1 MLTRDQKDLMVF
13 LAESAN
19 DLATQAHWS
28 KGPDALELRK
38 EAEELMAIRG
48 KILNRHWEAARV
60 NQFELPLDMK
70 RAA

>member
-19 DLATQAHWS
+19 DLASKAHWT
-28 KGPDALELRK
+28 KGPEALDLRK

-48 KILNRHWEAARV
+48 KILNRQWDAARI
-60 NQFELPLDMK
+60 NQFELPLEMK

>member
-1 MLTRDQKDLMVF
+1 MLTRDQKDLLLF

-28 KGPDALELRK
+28 MGPDAIEMRK

-48 KILNRHWEAARV
+48 KILNRHWDAARV
-60 NQFELPLDMK
+60 NQFELPFEMK
-70 RAA
+70 QAA